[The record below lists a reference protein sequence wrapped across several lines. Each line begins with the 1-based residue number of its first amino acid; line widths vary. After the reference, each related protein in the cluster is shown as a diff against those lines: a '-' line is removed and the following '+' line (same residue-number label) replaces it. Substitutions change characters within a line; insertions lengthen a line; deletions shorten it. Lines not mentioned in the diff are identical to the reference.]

1 MDCFVAEPVIGAH
14 SRDPLTPRNDV
25 KSTYDFAIPRRDA
38 PEFCLDV
45 PPSPIRGRRECRAP
59 DAPDSRVCNDSDRTH
74 TR

>member
-38 PEFCLDV
+38 PEFC
-45 PPSPIRGRRECRAP
+45 
-59 DAPDSRVCNDSDRTH
+59 
-74 TR
+74 